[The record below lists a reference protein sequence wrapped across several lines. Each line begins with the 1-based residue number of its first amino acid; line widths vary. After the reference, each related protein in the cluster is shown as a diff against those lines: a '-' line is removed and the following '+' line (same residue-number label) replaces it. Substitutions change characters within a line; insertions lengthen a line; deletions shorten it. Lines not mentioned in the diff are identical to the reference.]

1 MAISRPTF
9 TADMTT
15 YYCLNMEETLRR
27 AKKAG
32 RFCLCLVPVA
42 ASTTEVT
49 KMA

>member
-1 MAISRPTF
+1 
-9 TADMTT
+9 MTT